1 MSNYVSMG
9 DMANFYWTQLSRS
22 DPPFE
27 GSTEEMAA
35 TVLAW
40 TRAWA
45 KENVK
50 NTTYEE
56 VIEILR
62 SNNVSES
69 EIKRMV
75 GNKGEKYE

>member
-1 MSNYVSMG
+1 MGSYVSMG
-9 DMANFYWTQLSRS
+9 DMANFYLNQLSQS
-22 DPPFE
+22 NPPFE
-27 GSTEEMAA
+27 GSNEQMAA
-35 TVLAW
+35 IILAKA
-40 TRAWA
+40 RAWA

-56 VIEILR
+56 VIQILQE
-62 SNNVSES
+62 SGVSES